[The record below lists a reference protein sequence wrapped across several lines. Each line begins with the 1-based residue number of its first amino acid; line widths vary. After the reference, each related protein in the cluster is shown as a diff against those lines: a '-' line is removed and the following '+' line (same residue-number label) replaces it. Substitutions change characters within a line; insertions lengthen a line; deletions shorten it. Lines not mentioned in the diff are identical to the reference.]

1 MRSTRQQHQIIIG
14 LRNIMKITLVKK
26 ILIDGSPC
34 NKCADVLEKL
44 ETSGQINR
52 IDEVITADERDP
64 ESAGIAVAKKYNV
77 DRAPFFV
84 VEQEGHDAQIY
95 TVYLKFVKE
104 VLDQQVSDKEEL
116 KEIMQNNSDLD
127 FL

>member
-1 MRSTRQQHQIIIG
+1 
-14 LRNIMKITLVKK
+14 MKITFVKK
-26 ILIDGSPC
+26 ILSDGSPC
-34 NKCADVLEKL
+34 AKCADVLEKL
-44 ETSGQINR
+44 EASGQMSR
-52 IDEVITADERDP
+52 IDAVITADERDP
-64 ESAGIAVAKKYNV
+64 TTEGMQIAKRYNV

-84 VEQEGHDAQIY
+84 VENEGKPVQIY

-104 VLDQQVSDKEEL
+104 VLQEKTSERDEL

>member
-1 MRSTRQQHQIIIG
+1 
-14 LRNIMKITLVKK
+14 MKITLVKK
-26 ILIDGSPC
+26 VLADGSPC
-34 NKCADVLEKL
+34 KKCGDVLEKL
-44 ETSGQINR
+44 ENSGQMSR
-52 IDEVITADERDP
+52 IDAIVTADERDP
-64 ESAGIAVAKKYNV
+64 SSEGMRIAKQYNV

-84 VEQEGHDAQIY
+84 VEQDGQEAQIY

-104 VLDQQVSDKEEL
+104 ILEQDTNETDEL